1 MYLCNFL
8 FYNYLLFQATN
19 KSTKWIM
26 KDLILGMRGDLM
38 GGFDP
43 TPQAPLFG
51 GNENPKNFV

>member
-1 MYLCNFL
+1 M
-8 FYNYLLFQATN
+8 FQATN